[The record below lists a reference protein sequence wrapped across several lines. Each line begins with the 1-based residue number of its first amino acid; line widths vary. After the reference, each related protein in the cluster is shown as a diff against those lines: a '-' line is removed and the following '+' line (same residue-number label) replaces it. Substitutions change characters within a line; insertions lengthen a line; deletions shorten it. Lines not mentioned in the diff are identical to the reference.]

1 MSRGRLAEMG
11 ESPTIARRASRPLPV
26 GTVPFLDLGRIHAG
40 LKDDLLDDFAQL
52 IDAGSFINGPAV
64 AAFEAAFAAYCGS
77 RYAVGVAS
85 GTDALRLA
93 LLASGVRPGDE
104 VIVPALTFV
113 ATLEAVTQAGARP
126 VVVDVLEGDATID
139 PAGVE
144 AAIGAR
150 TSAVIPVHLYGHL
163 AGMRRLEEVTRA
175 HSVQI
180 VEDACQAHGAVA
192 DGVRPGELGRAAA
205 FSFYPGKNLGAFG
218 DAGAI
223 TTDDEGL
230 AERVT
235 ALREHGQRAKY
246 VHEVEGWTAR
256 LDSIQAL
263 VLLRKLPL
271 LDAWNEER
279 RAVAARYLEDLKG
292 VGDLRLPDVAPGS
305 EPVWHLFVVQTEFHE
320 QLSRSLAARG
330 IQTGRHYPD
339 AVHLTPA
346 YRWLGYSAGD
356 FPVAERR
363 AAECLS
369 LPIFPG
375 MESEEVDLVIAAVRA
390 YFGHDG

>member
-1 MSRGRLAEMG
+1 MK
-11 ESPTIARRASRPLPV
+11 ESATISAGASTRQATARA
-26 GTVPFLDLGRIHAG
+26 VPFLDLGRIHAG

-144 AAIGAR
+144 ATIGAR

-230 AERVT
+230 AEHVT
-235 ALREHGQRAKY
+235 ALR
-246 VHEVEGWTAR
+246 
-256 LDSIQAL
+256 
-263 VLLRKLPL
+263 
-271 LDAWNEER
+271 
-279 RAVAARYLEDLKG
+279 
-292 VGDLRLPDVAPGS
+292 
-305 EPVWHLFVVQTEFHE
+305 
-320 QLSRSLAARG
+320 
-330 IQTGRHYPD
+330 
-339 AVHLTPA
+339 
-346 YRWLGYSAGD
+346 
-356 FPVAERR
+356 
-363 AAECLS
+363 
-369 LPIFPG
+369 
-375 MESEEVDLVIAAVRA
+375 
-390 YFGHDG
+390 